1 MCVDA
6 LLGDG
11 DEGLSYYAVAVA
23 RRNNPSVNFKTLKD
37 KVACFPG
44 QFINLFVI
52 SVHFCGEHDAQYC
65 VRLQYYG
72 EEHSEIVAKITSKRI
87 ENNFCSCR
95 QQWHSNRVFRRFNEP
110 GPPSSWGPRVV
121 GPQKNFRQDS

>member
-1 MCVDA
+1 M
-6 LLGDG
+6 LGDG

-23 RRNNPSVNFKTLKD
+23 RRNNPSVNFNTLKD

-52 SVHFCGEHDAQYC
+52 SVHFCGEHDAQYS

-72 EEHSEIVAKITSKRI
+72 EEHSEIVAKIKLKRI
-87 ENNFCSCR
+87 ENSFRSCR
-95 QQWHSNRVFRRFNEP
+95 QLPVTVNKYLFLVVFHLRKGGYVFI
-110 GPPSSWGPRVV
+110 SVC
-121 GPQKNFRQDS
+121 